1 MEIKAAL
8 VKELR
13 ERTGAGMMECKKAL
27 QACAGDLE
35 AAIQHLRKAGLAK
48 AAKRTGK
55 VAAEGVVVMREM
67 GQTVAMVEVNCETDF
82 VAKGDDFSTFCEAVA
97 NVILQK
103 QPADAAALMRL
114 SLGSGES
121 DTVEERQQQLA
132 AKIGEK
138 IAVRRFEV
146 RPCKGT
152 PGVYSH
158 GNRRIGV
165 IVDLEGGDTGLAKE
179 IAMHV
184 AASRPVCVNETEV
197 PPELVE
203 KEKEVLIAQAE
214 NSGKPAAIIEK
225 MVQGRLKKFFAEVTL
240 LGQPFVK
247 DPEVSV
253 SQLLKEAGA
262 RVHSFTRFE
271 VGEGLEKKAENFAAE
286 VMAQVKGT

>member
-13 ERTGAGMMECKKAL
+13 ERTGAGMMECKRAL
-27 QACAGDLE
+27 QECAGDME

-48 AAKRTGK
+48 AARRTGK
-55 VAAEGVVVMREM
+55 VAAEGVIVIHEM
-67 GQTVAMVEVNCETDF
+67 GRTAAMVEVNCETDF
-82 VAKGDDFSTFCEAVA
+82 VAKGDEFSAFCEAVA
-97 NVILQK
+97 SVILEK
-103 QPADAAALMRL
+103 QPADLAALIRL
-114 SLGSGES
+114 PIGSRES

-146 RPCKGT
+146 LACKGI

-158 GNRRIGV
+158 ANRIGV
-165 IVDLEGGDTGLAKE
+165 IVDLEGAEPGLAKD

-184 AASRPVCVNETEV
+184 AASRPVCVSEAEI
-197 PPELVE
+197 PAEMVE

-214 NSGKPAAIIEK
+214 NSGKPSNIIEK

-253 SQLLKEAGA
+253 SQLLKKAGA
-262 RVHSFTRFE
+262 SVHSFTRFE
-271 VGEGLEKKAENFAAE
+271 VGEGLQKKTENFAAE
-286 VMAQVKGT
+286 VMAQVKGA

>member
-13 ERTGAGMMECKKAL
+13 ERTGAGMMECKRAL
-27 QACAGDLE
+27 QACAGDME

-48 AAKRTGK
+48 AARRTGK
-55 VAAEGVVVMREM
+55 VAAEGVIVIHEM
-67 GQTVAMVEVNCETDF
+67 GRTAAMVEVNCETDF
-82 VAKGDDFSTFCEAVA
+82 VAKGDEFSAFCEAVA
-97 NVILQK
+97 SVILEK
-103 QPADAAALMRL
+103 QPADLAALSRL
-114 SLGSGES
+114 PIGSREN

-146 RPCKGT
+146 LSCKGI

-158 GNRRIGV
+158 GSRIGV
-165 IVDLEGGDTGLAKE
+165 IVDLEGGEPGLAKD

-184 AASRPVCVNETEV
+184 AASRPVCVSEAEIPV
-197 PPELVE
+197 EMVE

-214 NSGKPAAIIEK
+214 NSGKPLDIIEK

-253 SQLLKEAGA
+253 SRLLKKAGA
-262 RVHSFTRFE
+262 RVHSFTRYE
-271 VGEGLEKKAENFAAE
+271 VGEGLQKKAGNFAAE
-286 VMAQVKGT
+286 VMAQVKGA

>member
-13 ERTGAGMMECKKAL
+13 ERTGAGMMECKRAL
-27 QACAGDLE
+27 QACAGDME

-48 AAKRTGK
+48 AARRTGK
-55 VAAEGVVVMREM
+55 VAAEGVIVIHAM
-67 GQTVAMVEVNCETDF
+67 GRTAAMVEVNCETDF
-82 VAKGDDFSTFCEAVA
+82 VAKGDEFSAFCEAVA
-97 NVILQK
+97 SVILEK
-103 QPADAAALMRL
+103 RPADLVALSRL
-114 SLGSGES
+114 PIGSREG

-132 AKIGEK
+132 AKIGEN

-146 RPCKGT
+146 LSCKGI

-158 GNRRIGV
+158 GSRIGV
-165 IVDLEGGDTGLAKE
+165 IVDLEGGEPGLAKD

-184 AASRPVCVNETEV
+184 AASRPVCVSEAEV
-197 PPELVE
+197 PAEMVE

-214 NSGKPAAIIEK
+214 NSGKPSGIIEK

-253 SQLLKEAGA
+253 SQLLKKAGA
-262 RVHSFTRFE
+262 SVHSFTRFE
-271 VGEGLEKKAENFAAE
+271 VGEGLQKKAENFAAE
-286 VMAQVKGT
+286 VMAQVKGA

>member
-1 MEIKAAL
+1 MEIKATL

-13 ERTGAGMMECKKAL
+13 ERTGAGMMECKRAL
-27 QACAGDLE
+27 QACAGDME

-55 VAAEGVVVMREM
+55 VAADGVIVIHEM
-67 GQTVAMVEVNCETDF
+67 GKTAAMVEVNCETDF
-82 VAKGDDFSTFCEAVA
+82 VAKGDEFSAFCEAVA
-97 NVILQK
+97 SVILEK
-103 QPADAAALMRL
+103 QPADLAALSRL
-114 SLGSGES
+114 PIGSRES

-146 RPCKGT
+146 LPCKGI

-158 GNRRIGV
+158 GNRIGV
-165 IVDLEGGDTGLAKE
+165 IVDLEGGEPGLAKD

-184 AASRPVCVNETEV
+184 AASRPVCVSETEI
-197 PPELVE
+197 PAEMVE

-214 NSGKPAAIIEK
+214 NSGKPSDIIEK

-253 SQLLKEAGA
+253 SQLLKKAGA
-262 RVHSFTRFE
+262 SVYSFSRFE
-271 VGEGLEKKAENFAAE
+271 VGEGLQKKTENFAAE
-286 VMAQVKGT
+286 VMAQVKGA

>member
-13 ERTGAGMMECKKAL
+13 ERTGAGMMECKRAL
-27 QACAGDLE
+27 QACAGDMD

-48 AAKRTGK
+48 AARRTGK
-55 VAAEGVVVMREM
+55 VAAEGVIVIHEM
-67 GQTVAMVEVNCETDF
+67 GRTAAMVEVNCETDF
-82 VAKGDDFSTFCEAVA
+82 VAKGDEFSAFCEAVA
-97 NVILQK
+97 SVILEK
-103 QPADAAALMRL
+103 QPADLAALSRL
-114 SLGSGES
+114 PIGSREN

-138 IAVRRFEV
+138 IAIRRFEV
-146 RPCKGT
+146 LSCKGI

-158 GNRRIGV
+158 GSRIGV
-165 IVDLEGGDTGLAKE
+165 IVDLEGGEPGLAKD

-184 AASRPVCVNETEV
+184 AASRPVCVSEAEIPV
-197 PPELVE
+197 EMVE

-214 NSGKPAAIIEK
+214 NSGKPLDIIEK

-253 SQLLKEAGA
+253 SQLLKKAGA
-262 RVHSFTRFE
+262 LVHSFTRFE
-271 VGEGLEKKAENFAAE
+271 VGEGLQKKAGNFAAE
-286 VMAQVKGT
+286 VMAQVKGA

>member
-13 ERTGAGMMECKKAL
+13 ERTGAGMMECKRAL
-27 QACAGDLE
+27 QACAGDME

-48 AAKRTGK
+48 AARRTGK
-55 VAAEGVVVMREM
+55 VAAEGVIVIHEKGR
-67 GQTVAMVEVNCETDF
+67 TAAMVEVNCETDF
-82 VAKGDDFSTFCEAVA
+82 VAKGDEFSAFCEAVA
-97 NVILQK
+97 SVILEK
-103 QPADAAALMRL
+103 QPADLAALSRL
-114 SLGSGES
+114 PIGSREN

-146 RPCKGT
+146 LSCKGI

-158 GNRRIGV
+158 GSRIGV
-165 IVDLEGGDTGLAKE
+165 IVDLEGGEPGLAKD

-184 AASRPVCVNETEV
+184 AASRPVCVSEAEIPV
-197 PPELVE
+197 EMVE

-214 NSGKPAAIIEK
+214 NSGKPLDIIEK

-253 SQLLKEAGA
+253 SRLLKKAGA

-271 VGEGLEKKAENFAAE
+271 VGEGLQKKAGNFAAE
-286 VMAQVKGT
+286 VMAQVKGA